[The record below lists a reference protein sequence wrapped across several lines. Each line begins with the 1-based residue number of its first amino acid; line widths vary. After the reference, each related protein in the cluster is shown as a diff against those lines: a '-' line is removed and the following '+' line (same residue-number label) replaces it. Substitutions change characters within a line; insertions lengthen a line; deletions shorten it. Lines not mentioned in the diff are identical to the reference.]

1 MSGTKGRK
9 LPTSAD
15 VSEQPKVVH
24 EYEAVG
30 TKIRVTEE
38 DGKHLRWMLHNG
50 DWCCDPTEDAD
61 ELARLAARVEEL
73 LREQHWNKIAIDR
86 LETSNAK
93 LHENCESYEGL
104 VPKLEARIKELEE
117 DIAGWK
123 SDYNDVCEDCTKE
136 ENHRA
141 SLESE
146 NTRLREA
153 LAEYGHHKGGCDFA
167 PCSCG
172 ILAALNEKPAS
183 VFGRDPMNAPDVT
196 DILEEKP

>member
-1 MSGTKGRK
+1 MRQRIET
-9 LPTSAD
+9 
-15 VSEQPKVVH
+15 
-24 EYEAVG
+24 
-30 TKIRVTEE
+30 
-38 DGKHLRWMLHNG
+38 LRDWAENRTMAPG
-50 DWCCDPTEDAD
+50 DRSDLKWAIQ
-61 ELARLAARVEEL
+61 ELA
-73 LREQHWNKIAIDR
+73 H
-86 LETSNAK
+86 
-93 LHENCESYEGL
+93 
-104 VPKLEARIKELEE
+104 LEARVQELEE